1 MRALL
6 SRHAAAIYIG
16 GGIAF
21 VLGVAGVG
29 LALSAASLA
38 GAAIGGALSA
48 SGLAAM
54 GCTSRSVGA

>member
-6 SRHAAAIYIG
+6 TRYAAAIYIG

-21 VLGVAGVG
+21 VVGLAGVG
-29 LALSAASLA
+29 LALSAASLGGCA
-38 GAAIGGALSA
+38 VGGALSA
-48 SGLAAM
+48 SGLVAM